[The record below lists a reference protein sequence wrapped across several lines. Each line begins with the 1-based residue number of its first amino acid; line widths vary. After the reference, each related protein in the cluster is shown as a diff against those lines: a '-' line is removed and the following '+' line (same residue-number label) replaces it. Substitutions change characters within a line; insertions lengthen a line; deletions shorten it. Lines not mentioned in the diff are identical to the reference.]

1 MTGDAN
7 IPAAGGGD
15 RKRATDVQ
23 ELLRLMGMFI
33 NNANLYGPQHA
44 LTAKAGDQCYSYLA
58 PLQQKYPR
66 INFSFSEG
74 KVLIDGAA
82 VDLSNPF
89 VRNVVNRLVSLK
101 ISGFSLIQGMPKM
114 EFYKLLGL
122 IISGAETLGDDLEH
136 VKSEK
141 VTYQR
146 VTEQE
151 VVVDKDAL
159 EGGGELDEKI
169 NRVQQI
175 MAILKGEVSPDS
187 PEALEALRE
196 TASDADQLAN
206 LIMEAAAIRQ
216 ATASVATGESL
227 GDIVVGCLRRSFDG
241 LMADPASATQKGKKS
256 VKKTMLLLEKGILDR
271 LHALSDGSHGEFD
284 DQVQSEVEEMVDEVE
299 IDALTDEYMKKRL
312 AIEKSEQRLMRYMKK
327 KGSEE
332 LEAAGLREKLADAG
346 LNPEGWKELVV
357 KSGTGG
363 GGGGEGGGSGDIGM
377 LSILLTQLTDLM
389 ESAEATPDKLDKK
402 VEGIDKEVEN
412 IAAGTGSKITEL
424 AQKIENE
431 RENLQHPEKHT
442 AEELKQNHADMME
455 LLAEIV
461 QELCQ
466 PVAAT
471 NCAVGMLLS
480 GHIGEISDVQRHML
494 DVAHRCGER
503 LDTLLSRLVEIVGL
517 PEGLTPD
524 KESVYGQKAGA

>member
-1 MTGDAN
+1 MTEDATN
-7 IPAAGGGD
+7 PEAGSND
-15 RKRATDVQ
+15 RKSATDVQ

-33 NNANLYGPQHA
+33 NSANLYGPQHA
-44 LTAKAGDQCYSYLA
+44 LTAKAGDQCYSYLV
-58 PLQQKYPR
+58 PLQKKYPR
-66 INFSFSEG
+66 INFSFSED
-74 KVLIDGAA
+74 KVFIDGTA

-89 VRNVVNRLVSLK
+89 VRNVVNKLISLK
-101 ISGFSLIQGMPKM
+101 VAGFSLIQGMPKM

-122 IISGAETLGDDLEH
+122 IISGAEGFEDGLEH
-136 VKSEK
+136 VKAERI
-141 VTYQR
+141 TYQR
-146 VTEQE
+146 VSDQE

-159 EGGGELDEKI
+159 DGEGELDEKI

-175 MAILKGEVSPDS
+175 MAILKGEVPPDS

-196 TASDADQLAN
+196 TATDADQLAS

-216 ATASVATGESL
+216 ATSGVATGESL

-241 LMADPASATQKGKKS
+241 LMADPSSATQKGKKT

-271 LHALSDGSHGEFD
+271 LHALSDGSQGEFD
-284 DQVQSEVEEMVDEVE
+284 DQVHSEVEEMVDEVE

-327 KGSEE
+327 KGPEE
-332 LEAAGLREKLADAG
+332 LEAAGLREKLSEAG
-346 LNPEGWKELVV
+346 LNQEGWKELVV
-357 KSGTGG
+357 KSGAEGAGG
-363 GGGGEGGGSGDIGM
+363 GSGGEGGDIGM
-377 LSILLTQLTDLM
+377 LSLLLTQLTDLM
-389 ESAEATPDKLDKK
+389 DTAEATPEKLDQQ

-412 IAAGTGSKITEL
+412 IAEGTGSKIKEL
-424 AQKIENE
+424 AQKIETE
-431 RENLQHPEKHT
+431 RENLQHPEKHST
-442 AEELKQNHADMME
+442 EELKKNHADMME

-480 GHIGEISDVQRHML
+480 GHIGDISEVQRHML

-524 KESVYGQKAGA
+524 KESVYGPGTGA